1 MTHADK
7 RMNPIH
13 FGSDPADIQVRIN
26 PEIGIQILD
35 QILALTESVLSE
47 CSCWNCS
54 HFPVLSRCQNYL
66 SASATNLASKQLFSA
81 AGQIY
86 SNRHSSLSEDNAEKL
101 HFLVTTSDCLI
112 IITIEHRSR

>member
-54 HFPVLSRCQNYL
+54 HFPSLEPLPELS
-66 SASATNLASKQLFSA
+66 FSVCD
-81 AGQIY
+81 QP
-86 SNRHSSLSEDNAEKL
+86 RQ
-101 HFLVTTSDCLI
+101 
-112 IITIEHRSR
+112 